1 MFIMVGNKNTYVKTI
16 NNSFIV
22 IDRDECST
30 IDLVEH
36 LNFFLRYCSGDP
48 TRRQII
54 ESFFSEVTIKSGWRG
69 SKDSYTIECPTLS
82 PKVVPLNSVRLFPL
96 GKSRLHLVEVLQLIQ
111 YLLTNTRLNDADD
124 PRLELIK
131 RFNPQ
136 FSFDPPGSI
145 MRKILDRWEQWAS
158 ERFLSSDDS

>member
-1 MFIMVGNKNTYVKTI
+1 MNTKLYANIFDTLLHYTGAPI
-16 NNSFIV
+16 LIISMGLFLLLTV
-22 IDRDECST
+22 I
-30 IDLVEH
+30 L
-36 LNFFLRYCSGDP
+36 L
-48 TRRQII
+48 
-54 ESFFSEVTIKSGWRG
+54 
-69 SKDSYTIECPTLS
+69 LS
-82 PKVVPLNSVRLFPL
+82 PL